1 MNIYDMMQET
11 KVNVGLSNYSIRIM
25 GNSGKGK
32 TSLYSYF
39 AKELSKREYNG
50 KKVCALIPLEDRY
63 NHIDGLVIIRPTLK
77 DNMGNPILDEN
88 GKPKT
93 KKIVETWNDFVEIV
107 NMLVDAKKNIP
118 DFPIERVCIDTTT
131 KLEMLAQ
138 ERVVQ
143 LNFEATKRRQDFNE
157 TFGGYGRGYSKAIEV
172 TREEKQKLISVGYKV
187 DSCVQTRVK
196 SQIQPITGME
206 YHINSSDSAEGYDGK
221 AFLQDADISFHI
233 VEEAVVKQTGVA
245 RGKNINGVEIQGKV
259 LIPDSDGEY
268 KGCKSPFPNT
278 PKTLPADDFEQC
290 MRDYFDLFETR
301 MSEMAGIKKDDYIK
315 RAETEQEKHKEVL
328 KDNLKVDEVN
338 SKQESKSDEIKDFLS
353 YYESIKPKLTADILG
368 QWDSYFSSLIQQSG
382 SQDLY
387 GALNKID
394 ENTLN
399 TIYQNF
405 NFKK

>member
-143 LNFEATKRRQDFNE
+143 MNFELTKRKQDFNE
-157 TFGGYGRGYSKAIEV
+157 VFGG
-172 TREEKQKLISVGYKV
+172 LI
-187 DSCVQTRVK
+187 
-196 SQIQPITGME
+196 
-206 YHINSSDSAEGYDGK
+206 
-221 AFLQDADISFHI
+221 
-233 VEEAVVKQTGVA
+233 
-245 RGKNINGVEIQGKV
+245 
-259 LIPDSDGEY
+259 
-268 KGCKSPFPNT
+268 
-278 PKTLPADDFEQC
+278 
-290 MRDYFDLFETR
+290 
-301 MSEMAGIKKDDYIK
+301 
-315 RAETEQEKHKEVL
+315 
-328 KDNLKVDEVN
+328 
-338 SKQESKSDEIKDFLS
+338 
-353 YYESIKPKLTADILG
+353 
-368 QWDSYFSSLIQQSG
+368 
-382 SQDLY
+382 
-387 GALNKID
+387 
-394 ENTLN
+394 
-399 TIYQNF
+399 
-405 NFKK
+405 

>member
-143 LNFEATKRRQDFNE
+143 MNFELTKRKQDFNE
-157 TFGGYGRGYSKAIEV
+157 VFGGYGRGYSKAIEV
-172 TREEKQKLISVGYKV
+172 TREEKQKLISVGFKV

-259 LIPDSDGEY
+259 LVLDSDGEY

-315 RAETEQEKHKEVL
+315 KVETEQEKHKEIL

-338 SKQESKSDEIKDFLS
+338 SKQESKSDEIKKFLS
-353 YYESIKPKLTADILG
+353 YYESIKPKLTAEVLG
-368 QWDSYFSSLIQQSG
+368 QWDNYFSSLIQQTK

-387 GALNKID
+387 ETLNKID
-394 ENTLN
+394 DKTLQ